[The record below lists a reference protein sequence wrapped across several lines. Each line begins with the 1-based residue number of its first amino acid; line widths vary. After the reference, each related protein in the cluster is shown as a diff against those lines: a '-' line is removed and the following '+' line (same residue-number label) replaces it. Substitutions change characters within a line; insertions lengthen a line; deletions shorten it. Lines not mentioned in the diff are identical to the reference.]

1 MFYPHEVV
9 LLAAGITAGLVICI
23 TIFAFQVTPT
33 HISPSSTDSSPAQ
46 TKIDFTMCGGMLVCV
61 LFVFMVFGFLLG
73 FGGMLGLDIE
83 LLHLVYSAIGVL
95 IFSVYLVYDTQV
107 KGARLSWSLLSCIML
122 MFW

>member
-1 MFYPHEVV
+1 MN
-9 LLAAGITAGLVICI
+9 LICLV
-23 TIFAFQVTPT
+23 TLSYVHLQL
-33 HISPSSTDSSPAQ
+33 SQ

-107 KGARLSWSLLSCIML
+107 QGVML
-122 MFW
+122 GCS